1 MLINLDNAEVKVLDH
16 GFVRLVDCM
25 PRVIPSGSEKLRCDY
40 AIAEAARVSYGG
52 YSKTEEEDIR
62 LVRYLLRNKHTSPF
76 EMVKFKFHLKLPIF
90 VQRQLIRHRTAN
102 VNEISGRYTQLSDEF
117 YEPHSIR
124 GQSKSNKQGSSSEPL
139 EVTDKLSDSYR
150 NYMKTNQQVYEL
162 YNILLDNGVAKELA
176 RICLPQNIYTE
187 LYWCIDLHN
196 LLHFLGLR
204 NSSHAQYEI
213 REYANAIE
221 TLITG
226 LCPIT
231 MAAYREYFVGSVT
244 FSERELGLIRDYIT
258 NGNKISDKFASKRE
272 ENDFYSKMKLI

>member
-1 MLINLDNAEVKVLDH
+1 MLVSLDNAEVKVLDH
-16 GFVRLVDCM
+16 GFVRMVDCM
-25 PRVIPSGSEKLRCDY
+25 PRMIPSGSEKLRCDY
-40 AIAEAARVSYGG
+40 AVAEAARVSYGG
-52 YSKTEEEDIR
+52 SSKTEEEDIR

-117 YEPHSIR
+117 YEPPSIR

-139 EVTDKLSDSYR
+139 EMTDNLSCSYR
-150 NYMKTNQQVYEL
+150 DYMKTNQQVYEL
-162 YNILLDNGVAKELA
+162 YNTLLDNGVAKELA

-204 NSSHAQYEI
+204 SSAHAQYEI

-221 TLITG
+221 KLIAD
-226 LCPIT
+226 LCPVTIS
-231 MAAYREYFVGSVT
+231 AYREYFIGSVT
-244 FSERELGLIRDYIT
+244 FSTKELALIREYI
-258 NGNKISDKFASKRE
+258 NSGNISSVFASKRE
-272 ENDFYSKMKLI
+272 ETDFYEKIKLI